1 MADYEITTPD
11 GKKYRVS
18 MDGGGSSTSATAPQG
33 VGAGGHVPGTPWT
46 DEETR
51 KATGEAEP
59 RSWWDEAKEVATGT
73 VVDTAKGIVHTV
85 GRLVPSLKPSTEDM
99 VTTAIIGPYGPLVS
113 DIVKGHIATAKNA
126 AAAAKKG
133 DYVEAA
139 GYSAATVLPVLG
151 PTAAGMAEQMAA
163 TNPDGTPQPG
173 AMARGI
179 GQLVGMAAL
188 PEVVKA
194 LPSRIGIKPLN
205 PVEARAVQ
213 FGADRG
219 VPLSA
224 GAATGNKFIQHAQT
238 AADMSPIGS
247 VIAEKAKASQV
258 QALQRVSGEL
268 ADQAHPTA
276 VVPEQAGEAVQSML
290 KTKSDFFKGIADQ
303 SYGDFQHAMES
314 PQATRMAKWN
324 GFSMDPIQ
332 APVEV
337 GVLKNQMTKAFEQM
351 EMMPAAQK
359 SASAGYNALKE
370 LVNGP
375 NQVPATTAEL
385 ALSYFKEMARDTDGR
400 TQGISKQLVARLQPL
415 VDNAVKDVGPAAF
428 RALEEGRK
436 ATRMQKEIQG
446 VEKTVRAEPVQ
457 AFSQMVY
464 GKDAGIEHLR
474 RINSE
479 IPSEIPKV
487 GRALLEDIF
496 SKATFEG
503 GFDKMDSGLA
513 KWRDLGPETKRILF
527 KNPALIADLDNFFH
541 LAKKANH
548 DTNPSGSAKLGGVM
562 AGIGY
567 FFTDPV
573 SGASLVI
580 GTGALSKLL
589 HSPTVVR
596 SLTEGMRVPLKD
608 AGRAASVATRIKGI
622 VGDAAVP
629 LDKVADKQDDQ
640 KEAGKQP

>member
-1 MADYEITTPD
+1 M
-11 GKKYRVS
+11 
-18 MDGGGSSTSATAPQG
+18 
-33 VGAGGHVPGTPWT
+33 
-46 DEETR
+46 
-51 KATGEAEP
+51 
-59 RSWWDEAKEVATGT
+59 
-73 VVDTAKGIVHTV
+73 DTAKGVAHTV
-85 GRLVPSLKPSTEDM
+85 GRVIPSMEPSTEER
-99 VTTAIIGPYGPLVS
+99 VLTAVLGPAGPLVG
-113 DIVKGHIATAKNA
+113 DIVKGHIETAKKA

-133 DYVEAA
+133 NYAEAA
-139 GYSAATVLPVLG
+139 GYGAATILPALG
-151 PTAAGMAEQMAA
+151 PAAAGMAEQMAA
-163 TNPDGTPQPG
+163 TNPDGTPIPG

-179 GQLVGMAAL
+179 GQVAGMAAL
-188 PEVVKA
+188 PEVVEA

-205 PVEARAVQ
+205 PVEARAVE

-247 VIAEKAKASQV
+247 VIAEKSKAAQV

-268 ADQAHPTA
+268 ADQSHPTA

-303 SYGDFQHAMES
+303 NYRDFQRVMDS

-324 GFSMDPIQ
+324 GYSMDPIQ

-337 GVLKNQMTKAFEQM
+337 GLLKNQMQKAFEQM

-415 VDNAVKDVGPAAF
+415 VDAAVKDVGPSAF
-428 RALEEGRK
+428 SALEAGRK
-436 ATRMQKEIQG
+436 ATRMQKEVQA

-457 AFSQMVY
+457 AFGQMVY

-474 RINSE
+474 RINNE

-567 FFTDPV
+567 AFKDPV
-573 SGASLVI
+573 SGAALVI

-608 AGRAASVATRIKGI
+608 AGRAASVATRIRGL

-629 LDKVADKQDDQ
+629 LDKVADKQSDQ